1 MKAFIKELIPY
12 IIIILVVVLIRTYLV
27 TPVVVSGS
35 SMSPTLDNGEVL
47 LLNKLKYRISEIN
60 RFDIVVVSV
69 DKKVIKNKNLLENET
84 KIIKRV
90 TGLPSE
96 YVEYKNNTLYI
107 DGKEVVNDYNFNTED
122 FSLEEICNCKR
133 IPEDKYLVLGDNR
146 EISADSRVIGLIDKD
161 DIQGKTSFRLWP
173 LNKIGNI

>member
-60 RFDIVVVSV
+60 RFDIVVASV
-69 DKKVIKNKNLLENET
+69 DKKVFKNKNLLENYT
-84 KIIKRV
+84 KII
-90 TGLPSE
+90 
-96 YVEYKNNTLYI
+96 
-107 DGKEVVNDYNFNTED
+107 
-122 FSLEEICNCKR
+122 
-133 IPEDKYLVLGDNR
+133 NR
-146 EISADSRVIGLIDKD
+146 CI
-161 DIQGKTSFRLWP
+161 
-173 LNKIGNI
+173 

>member
-69 DKKVIKNKNLLENET
+69 DKKVI
-84 KIIKRV
+84 
-90 TGLPSE
+90 
-96 YVEYKNNTLYI
+96 
-107 DGKEVVNDYNFNTED
+107 
-122 FSLEEICNCKR
+122 
-133 IPEDKYLVLGDNR
+133 LVM
-146 EISADSRVIGLIDKD
+146 
-161 DIQGKTSFRLWP
+161 
-173 LNKIGNI
+173 LNKLLNIVKGT

>member
-1 MKAFIKELIPY
+1 M
-12 IIIILVVVLIRTYLV
+12 
-27 TPVVVSGS
+27 
-35 SMSPTLDNGEVL
+35 
-47 LLNKLKYRISEIN
+47 
-60 RFDIVVVSV
+60 
-69 DKKVIKNKNLLENET
+69 LENET

-90 TGLPSE
+90 IGLPSE

>member
-1 MKAFIKELIPY
+1 MKAFVKELIPY

-35 SMSPTLDNGEVL
+35 SMSPTLDSGEVL

-69 DKKVIKNKNLLENET
+69 DKKVIKNINLLENDT

-90 TGLPSE
+90 IGLPSE

-122 FSLEEICNCKR
+122 FSLEEICNCKK

-146 EISADSRVIGLIDKD
+146 EISSDSRVIGLIDKD
-161 DIQGKTSFRLWP
+161 DIQGKTSF
-173 LNKIGNI
+173 